1 MPSPR
6 ILVVEDDEK
15 SRRLLTDVLRFHG
28 FDVRAAATGEEALEI
43 ARGGAPDAAL
53 LDIQLPGISGFDV
66 LARLRGESAAARLPV
81 IAVTASVMDHDRRR
95 ILAAGFDAYV
105 PKPVN
110 IRELVSTLNELL
122 GKKEP

>member
-1 MPSPR
+1 MPRR

-15 SRRLLTDVLRFHG
+15 SRRLLTDVLQYHG
-28 FDVRAAATGEEALEI
+28 FDVCAVPSGEEGLAD
-43 ARGGAPDAAL
+43 AKACCPDAAL

-66 LARLRGESAAARLPV
+66 LLQLRAESAGAAMPV
-81 IAVTASVMDHDRRR
+81 IAVTASVMDQDRKK

-110 IRELVSTLNELL
+110 IRQLVTTLNELL
-122 GKKEP
+122 AKNEP